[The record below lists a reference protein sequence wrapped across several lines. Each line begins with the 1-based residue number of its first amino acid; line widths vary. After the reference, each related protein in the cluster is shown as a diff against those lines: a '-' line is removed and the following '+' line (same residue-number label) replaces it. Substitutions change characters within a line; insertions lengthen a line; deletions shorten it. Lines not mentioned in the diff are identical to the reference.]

1 MNFFYRIFIYI
12 SILSGVYTTKS
23 MAQQMS
29 IVSPDQSLNVKINI
43 SQEISFEVLLDGMT
57 VIDKVI
63 VDMKTSDGR
72 SFGSHAKLTHQRKR
86 FVDETRMVEI
96 SHKDK
101 EIKSVFN
108 ELKISFKGNYQLV
121 FRAYNDGVAYR
132 FVDQE
137 DFSKNIISEMM
148 DLHFPE
154 GSSTFFPWEES
165 TYSHNERLYNRTAI
179 SNLKDNDFCSLPV
192 LFVSENGKVL
202 FSEASL
208 YNYPGMFLEKKSNN
222 SLVSKFPKYVL
233 KTSSAAFDPKKGDQK
248 LEGTENASD
257 RTQIII
263 EEADYIAKINGKR
276 EFPWRVFITSND
288 DRTFVESNLINQ
300 LSGKSKITDT
310 SWIKP
315 GKVAWDWWN
324 ANNVYGVDFRAGI
337 NQETYKYY
345 IDFASENNIEYIL
358 LDEGWTKSTTQI
370 YEANPDIQIEKLIE
384 YASSKN
390 VGIFLWVLWKPLD
403 KDMEGLLKLYSGW
416 GAAGVKVDFM
426 QRNDQY
432 MVRSYEIIAE
442 VAAKHKVLVNF
453 HGAFKPS
460 GIERRWPNILSYEG
474 VMGNEQNKWKVEQF
488 PYSNNKYP
496 VDPEH
501 NLTIPF
507 IRMVSG
513 PMDFTPGAMTNVN
526 RYDYKWSPADNSPPG
541 FNALGDALST
551 EDNMHAI
558 NTRPMVSGTR
568 AHQVAMYTIFESP
581 IQMLCDSPS
590 IYKKEQETLNFITQ
604 IPTTWDETVVM
615 EASISDYIILARRKG
630 KNWYVAGMTDWTPRE
645 FEIDLP
651 FLEDGIDYRAQIYR
665 DGINADRNAMDYKLQ
680 KRVMNKNDKFKVT
693 MSEGGGFSIIFE
705 HHKNVKL

>member
-1 MNFFYRIFIYI
+1 
-12 SILSGVYTTKS
+12 
-23 MAQQMS
+23 
-29 IVSPDQSLNVKINI
+29 
-43 SQEISFEVLLDGMT
+43 
-57 VIDKVI
+57 
-63 VDMKTSDGR
+63 
-72 SFGSHAKLTHQRKR
+72 
-86 FVDETRMVEI
+86 MVEI

-108 ELKISFKGNYQLV
+108 ELKMSFKGNYQLV

-148 DLHFPE
+148 DLHFLE

-208 YNYPGMFLEKKSNN
+208 YDYPGMFLEKKSNN

-233 KTSSAAFDPKKGDQK
+233 KTSSAVFDPKKGDQK

-263 EEADYIAKINGKR
+263 EEADYIAKIDGKR

-288 DRTFVESNLINQ
+288 DRTFVESNLITQ

-370 YEANPDIQIEKLIE
+370 YEANPDIQIEELIE

-442 VAAKHKVLVNF
+442 VAAKHKILVNF

-474 VMGNEQNKWKVEQF
+474 VMGNEQNNWKVEQF
-488 PYSNNKYP
+488 PYSKNKYP

-615 EASISDYIILARRKG
+615 EASVSDYIVLARRKG
-630 KNWYVAGMTDWTPRE
+630 KNWYVAGMTDWNPRE
-645 FEIDLP
+645 FQIDLS
-651 FLEDGIDYRAQIYR
+651 FLEDGIDYRAQIYK

-680 KRVMNKNDKFKVT
+680 KRVMNKNDKFKVN

-705 HHKNVKL
+705 NHKKGKL